1 MRLTEEREPVQRL
14 YDRLAAAL
22 LSSRSEP
29 FDTPVTVA
37 EIYQELVPYRTVR
50 GELGFSMN
58 ADYEH
63 ALLRLLSGED
73 ELVRL
78 EPASARDVIRR
89 ELGSPNPNV
98 SIYREYAGCDAWVR
112 PAAPG
117 GLNPSG
123 NGAHDDVAMSWIDD
137 VAADDDTDA
146 GADVDAAAAS
156 GARSARS
163 PASSVFALA
172 EPEVAEADAQ
182 EPVPARQGGPATPQ
196 PAGETAQRMAASPAP
211 VSVPVGARCVFCDSG
226 LPQKRPVRFCPYCG
240 GDQHMRPCSACGEP
254 LEAGWS
260 FCVACGAEAH
270 GG

>member
-1 MRLTEEREPVQRL
+1 VQRL
-14 YDRLAAAL
+14 YDRLTAAL

-29 FDTPVTVA
+29 FDTPVSVA

-50 GELGFSMN
+50 GEFGFSMN

-63 ALLRLLSGED
+63 ALLRLLGGED

-89 ELGSPNPNV
+89 ELSSPNPNV

-112 PAAPG
+112 PAARSDG
-117 GLNPSG
+117 NPSG
-123 NGAHDDVAMSWIDD
+123 NRTHEDAVMSWIDD
-137 VAADDDTDA
+137 VAGDDDTDA
-146 GADVDAAAAS
+146 GADIDTAEAH
-156 GARSARS
+156 GARSARA
-163 PASSVFALA
+163 PASSLFALA
-172 EPEVAEADAQ
+172 EPEAVDAAAVNA
-182 EPVPARQGGPATPQ
+182 PPARESGS
-196 PAGETAQRMAASPAP
+196 AGAQSAEEAARRMAAVPAA
-211 VSVPVGARCVFCDSG
+211 VPALAGGRCVFCDSG

-240 GDQHMRPCSACGEP
+240 GDQHMRPCSACAEP